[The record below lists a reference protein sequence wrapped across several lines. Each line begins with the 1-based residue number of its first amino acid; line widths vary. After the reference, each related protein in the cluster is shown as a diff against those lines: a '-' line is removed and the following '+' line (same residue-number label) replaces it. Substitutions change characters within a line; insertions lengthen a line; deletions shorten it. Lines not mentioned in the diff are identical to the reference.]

1 VIVNGAGNTLGT
13 RIITEIRAGNVVA
26 DLFSVEIM
34 QAREQTK
41 E

>member
-1 VIVNGAGNTLGT
+1 VIVNGAGNTLET

-26 DLFSVEIM
+26 DLFSAETM
-34 QAREQTK
+34 KAREQRK